1 MLAGQQRELG
11 IEANVVH
18 SAIAELDP
26 MLTQEVD
33 QSQLDLQQGNLQP
46 DAVVRPRAEWQIR
59 HGHLAG
65 LVLGIEALR
74 IEHFRFGPILQM
86 KREREREGS

>member
-18 SAIAELDP
+18 SAIAELDA

-46 DAVVRPRAEWQIR
+46 DAVVRPRAERQIR

-74 IEHFRFGPILQM
+74 IEQFRLGPIL
-86 KREREREGS
+86 EEREGGS